1 MTGGSEGWYIDSWD
15 ASAGRAFCSFRAG
28 ITARLRSHV
37 EAYFV
42 APPFFEPEIVA
53 SRAPGLAAS
62 RGTFQLGFFI
72 TEREVAFNSLEEI
85 IGLVRRVYSSRG
97 MWPGPGGGLPPAPRP
112 PDSPPDAGAGDLH
125 IPIPPPFPGF
135 AKQLEEFVRDDDK
148 TKLCQ
153 LVQWRQQD
161 EISEAEAHSLLVAA
175 GTSLMGELIVRI
187 PSDAPIDDIHGWQ
200 VVFADLCALCRRIG
214 IEDDVFKWA
223 VTRSSWPKHSRAMD
237 FDRIRLGDNYP
248 IDSLYKLLERLPLPT
263 GTAREYAV
271 GKGHDPSLLTL
282 LSAHISYAGAAVK
295 QQARLELALL
305 VFTAV
310 CVTTRNR
317 STSYRVSAGP
327 IVSAAFAWYISQLP
341 TLKFHP
347 AIEKVIRA
355 APRDWYR
362 FEITGLGP
370 LNGPG
375 SGPSSSSSPK
385 PGPTRGPT
393 GYRQRLPASRPSST
407 SNRETRDFN
416 TDDGLI
422 SSAEDPD
429 AKKLE
434 F

>member
-1 MTGGSEGWYIDSWD
+1 MTGGSERWYIDSWD
-15 ASAGRAFCSFRAG
+15 ASAGRAFCSFRLGVEAP
-28 ITARLRSHV
+28 LSPHV

-53 SRAPGLAAS
+53 SRAPGLAAA

-72 TEREVAFNSLEEI
+72 NEREVAFNSLEEI

-112 PDSPPDAGAGDLH
+112 PDGPPDAGDRHVPTL
-125 IPIPPPFPGF
+125 PRLSGF
-135 AKQLEEFVRDDDK
+135 VKQLEEFVRDEK
-148 TKLCQ
+148 IKICRLF
-153 LVQWRQQD
+153 QWQQQD
-161 EISEAEAHSLLVAA
+161 AISEAEAHKLLVAA
-175 GTSLMGELIVRI
+175 GTSLIGELIARM
-187 PSDAPIDDIHGWQ
+187 PPDAALNDIHGWQ
-200 VVFADLCALCRRIG
+200 LVFADLYALCQRIG
-214 IEDDVFKWA
+214 IEEDVFRWD
-223 VTRSSWPKHSRAMD
+223 VIGSSRPTHSRAMD
-237 FDRIRLGDNYP
+237 FDRIRLGHSYA
-248 IDSLYKLLERLPLPT
+248 IDSQYELLERLPLPKSI
-263 GTAREYAV
+263 AREYAV

-295 QQARLELALL
+295 QQAPLELALL
-305 VFTAV
+305 VFAAA

-317 STSYRVSAGP
+317 STSYRVSADAF
-327 IVSAAFAWYISQLP
+327 VSAAFVWYISQLP

-347 AIEKVIRA
+347 AIEKIIRA
-355 APRDWYR
+355 TPRDWYR

-393 GYRQRLPASRPSST
+393 GYRQRSPASRQSST
-407 SNRETRDFN
+407 LNRETSDFD
-416 TDDGLI
+416 TDDSLTAN
-422 SSAEDPD
+422 AEDRD
-429 AKKLE
+429 AKEMK